1 MVDPGHDNGHEMSQ
15 VLRLHQFPLSP
26 FSRKVRIVLGEK
38 RQQCEEIIERFWNPS
53 ADFLLLNPAGKVP
66 VLKVEQAVLAESTAI
81 CEYLDEEYA
90 EPPLLPD
97 SPLARA
103 EVRRLVGWFD
113 DKFYHDVTNNLLWER
128 LMKKVTGGGA
138 PESKKVMVGLRNLR
152 FHIDYMTKLLDR
164 RRWLAGDSMTLADVS
179 AAAQLSCLDYLS
191 DVDWDRSES
200 LRIWYATIKSR
211 PSFRSI
217 LSDHLPGFPPPP
229 HYADLDF

>member
-1 MVDPGHDNGHEMSQ
+1 MSQ

-26 FSRKVRIVLGEK
+26 FSRKVRIVLAEK
-38 RQQCEEIIERFWNPS
+38 RQQCEEIIERFWSPS
-53 ADFLLLNPAGKVP
+53 ADFLRLNPAGKVP
-66 VLKVEQAVLAESTAI
+66 VLKIGKDVLAESTAI
-81 CEYLDEEYA
+81 CEYLDEVYP

-97 SPLARA
+97 SPQARA

-113 DKFYHDVTNNLLWER
+113 DKLYHEVTQNLLWER
-128 LMKKVTGGGA
+128 LMKKITGGGP
-138 PESKKVMVGLRNLR
+138 PESGKVRVGLRNFR
-152 FHIDYMTKLLDR
+152 FHIDYMTGLLDR
-164 RRWLAGDSMTLADVS
+164 RRWLAGDTMTLADVS

-211 PSFRSI
+211 PAFRTI
-217 LSDHLPGFPPPP
+217 LSDHLSGFPPPP

>member
-1 MVDPGHDNGHEMSQ
+1 MSQ
-15 VLRLHQFPLSP
+15 LLRLHQFPLSP

-53 ADFLLLNPAGKVP
+53 ADFLMLNPAGKVP

-81 CEYLDEEYA
+81 CEYLDEEYP

-138 PESKKVMVGLRNLR
+138 PESRKVMVGLRNFR

-164 RRWLAGDSMTLADVS
+164 RRWLAGDSMTACRHLCGCPAVLS
-179 AAAQLSCLDYLS
+179 RLPFRRGLGPERIAQ
-191 DVDWDRSES
+191 
-200 LRIWYATIKSR
+200 
-211 PSFRSI
+211 
-217 LSDHLPGFPPPP
+217 
-229 HYADLDF
+229 DLVRDDQVAPVVPVHPQ